1 MPDMSEEQ
9 ERERP
14 DLQRLV
20 EIAPPPAPSLPYPL
34 VSWLALSMGIELGT
48 SIHAISRAL

>member
-14 DLQRLV
+14 DLQRLRRDRS
-20 EIAPPPAPSLPYPL
+20 PPAPSFPYPL
-34 VSWLALSMGIELGT
+34 VSRLALSMGIELGT
-48 SIHAISRAL
+48 SSAL